1 MALKDSLK
9 NIVNIGLPRV
19 APSTSIKQVIE
30 LMAQRGACA
39 IGVEMDG
46 EVIGVISDL
55 DLAAA
60 LVHGGKPETMMVA
73 EYMTACDLITGQ
85 GAKSPCVQL
94 DEDETVE
101 NGLKLL
107 EGTGIHNLMVSGPHD
122 HFLGI
127 VSSCEL
133 LRAAIR

>member
-1 MALKDSLK
+1 MALKTTLK
-9 NIVNIGLPRV
+9 NIVKIDLPTV
-19 APSTSIKQVIE
+19 EPSTSIKKVIE
-30 LMAQRGACA
+30 LMARRGACA
-39 IGVEMDG
+39 LGIGMNG
-46 EVIGVISDL
+46 ELIGVISDL

-60 LVHGGKPETMMVA
+60 LIHGGNPETMPVS
-73 EYMTACDLITGQ
+73 EFMTACDLITGQ

-122 HFLGI
+122 PARRA
-127 VSSCEL
+127 S
-133 LRAAIR
+133 LRGQ